1 MVFKH
6 PTSQDTK
13 RIYQVPKETMILSLL
28 LETLRLPSH
37 CLWNRL
43 LVWIYQAEALL
54 LDEDSSADFSLI
66 VSCNLS

>member
-28 LETLRLPSH
+28 LETLKLPRH
-37 CLWNRL
+37 ELQDRL
-43 LVWIYQAEALL
+43 LVWIYQVEALL
-54 LDEDSSADFSLI
+54 LDEDSSADFGLI
-66 VSCNLS
+66 VLCKLS

>member
-13 RIYQVPKETMILSLL
+13 RIYQGPEETIILSLL
-28 LETLRLPSH
+28 LETLGLPRH
-37 CLWNRL
+37 CPWNRL

-54 LDEDSSADFSLI
+54 LDEESLADFSLI